1 MLDLIPSL
9 NGWAP
14 ALARQ
19 RFAVA
24 TIVRASG
31 SVPRPVGTSMLVS
44 DGGAV
49 LGSLSG
55 GCVEGAVVAAA
66 LESLDD
72 GVTRLETFGFSAED
86 AFAAGL
92 TCGGELDVHIEPAN
106 RRQGCRLGEAV
117 RQLAAYAPDHPVA
130 LVRNLDLRSGGGGSS
145 AVVIPQPGSAS
156 VSGHPGL
163 SRAAGHVAGHAAGL
177 GRRR

>member
-14 ALARQ
+14 VLARQ

-44 DGGAV
+44 GGGAV

-55 GCVEGAVVAAA
+55 GCVEGAVVATA
-66 LESLDD
+66 LESMDD

-92 TCGGELDVHIEPAN
+92 TCGGELEVHIEPAN
-106 RRQGCRLGEAV
+106 LGNRCALGDAV
-117 RQLAAYAPDHPVA
+117 RQLAAYAPDEPVA
-130 LVRNLDLRSGGGGSS
+130 LVRMLEGRGAGGGSN
-145 AVVIPQPGSAS
+145 AVVIPDPGSA
-156 VSGHPGL
+156 
-163 SRAAGHVAGHAAGL
+163 
-177 GRRR
+177 